1 MLYNTHRR
9 CAWIVVLKVNVPV
22 ADTRSLAMWLGPIVV
37 RIPCIHGAIW
47 MWRPRA
53 QPHASVAPTFTDMP
67 GGSVD
72 VMFTR
77 QLSMRMLDRQTSR
90 MDPTHVP
97 PLMEEERVM
106 HSARLLADMPEVP
119 P

>member
-1 MLYNTHRR
+1 MERSGCGAH
-9 CAWIVVLKVNVPV
+9 VPN
-22 ADTRSLAMWLGPIVV
+22 LMHQL
-37 RIPCIHGAIW
+37 
-47 MWRPRA
+47 RPHSRTCQA
-53 QPHASVAPTFTDMP
+53 GVCM
-67 GGSVD
+67 D
-72 VMFTR
+72 VMFTC